1 VICAIKVL
9 DPEQYVQDFLSTQTD
24 RAGVPYGESKSEY
37 FGQYKLIMTKQ
48 EVSERV
54 QLITSRMALCL
65 ALASSMHTTT
75 TTTTLAMH

>member
-1 VICAIKVL
+1 MRTCMTTNPCVTFLLICAIKVL

-54 QLITSRMALCL
+54 QLILLIT
-65 ALASSMHTTT
+65 
-75 TTTTLAMH
+75 